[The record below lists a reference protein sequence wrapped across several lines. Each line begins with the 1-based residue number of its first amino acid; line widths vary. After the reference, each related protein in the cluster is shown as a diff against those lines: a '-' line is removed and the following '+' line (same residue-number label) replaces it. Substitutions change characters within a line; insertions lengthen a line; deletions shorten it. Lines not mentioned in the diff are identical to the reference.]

1 FTLRMEGGA
10 MGGCHAG
17 DDIWAFN
24 GVSELKDTPFA
35 TFKRG
40 ETAIIDLI
48 NDTSFAHG
56 IHLHGHHFHEL
67 GEDGSLNDFR
77 DTYVVKRSASG
88 TIGVVFDNPGKWLL
102 HCHMLGH
109 QASGMKTWVEVA

>member
-1 FTLRMEGGA
+1 MSGG
-10 MGGCHAG
+10 HAG

-24 GVSELKDTPFA
+24 GVSGMSDTPFA

-40 ETAIIDLI
+40 ETAVITLI
-48 NDTSFAHG
+48 NDTRFPHG

-67 GEDGSLNDFR
+67 EEDGSSGDLR
-77 DTYVVKRSASG
+77 DTTLVEPGESRKIA
-88 TIGVVFDNPGKWLL
+88 VVFDNPGKWLL

-109 QASGMKTWVEVA
+109 QAAGMKTWVDVS